1 MAIDV
6 SKLPFSPIRTATG
19 TLFFLSGQ
27 VGTKEGNLV
36 SGFEGQ
42 LRQTFAN
49 IRAVLEER
57 NLTLGKVVEVTVF
70 LTSMGDYS
78 VFNKIY
84 AEEFAASGVTI
95 FPARTCV
102 AVAELPLGAR
112 VELKVVA
119 STTDTPTF

>member
-1 MAIDV
+1 MTIDV
-6 SKLPFSPIRTATG
+6 SKLPFSSIRTATG

-70 LTSMGDYS
+70 LASMGDYS

-84 AEEFAASGVTI
+84 AEEFVASGVKV

-119 STTDTPTF
+119 STTDIPCL